1 MMFEASRANAFDKLN
16 NFIDQNLIDYSKLR
30 NFDFGPKNRSN
41 TSCLSPYITHGVSI
55 SERLALLIKGNIKF
69 DTYEP
74 IQISEFHMR
83 QRYGN
88 EPLEIDRDKEPNT
101 LWTDENYIGQKL

>member
-1 MMFEASRANAFDKLN
+1 MRVFQVHFLLINNGKELHDDKTVL
-16 NFIDQNLIDYSKLR
+16 DVAAKDMENLVEILIKDA
-30 NFDFGPKNRSN
+30 
-41 TSCLSPYITHGVSI
+41 SI

-88 EPLEIDRDKEPNT
+88 EPLEIDRDREPNT
-101 LWTDENYIGQKL
+101 LWIDDDYIGQKL

>member
-1 MMFEASRANAFDKLN
+1 MRVFQVHFLLINNGKAFHDDKTVL
-16 NFIDQNLIDYSKLR
+16 DVAAKDMENLVEILIKD
-30 NFDFGPKNRSN
+30 
-41 TSCLSPYITHGVSI
+41 VSI

-88 EPLEIDRDKEPNT
+88 EPLEIDRDREPNT
-101 LWTDENYIGQKL
+101 LWIDDDYIGQKL

>member
-1 MMFEASRANAFDKLN
+1 MELESFSISTLFGGLTLTITSLASERSAALVE
-16 NFIDQNLIDYSKLR
+16 ILIEDA
-30 NFDFGPKNRSN
+30 
-41 TSCLSPYITHGVSI
+41 SI

-74 IQISEFHMR
+74 ILVSEFHMR

-88 EPLEIDRDKEPNT
+88 EPLEIDRDREPNT
-101 LWTDENYIGQKL
+101 LWIDDDYIGQKL

>member
-1 MMFEASRANAFDKLN
+1 MRVFQVHFLLINNGKELHDDKTVL
-16 NFIDQNLIDYSKLR
+16 DVAAKDMENLVEILIKD
-30 NFDFGPKNRSN
+30 
-41 TSCLSPYITHGVSI
+41 VSI
-55 SERLALLIKGNIKF
+55 SERLAHLIKGNIKF

>member
-1 MMFEASRANAFDKLN
+1 MRVFQVHFLLINNGKALHDDKTVL
-16 NFIDQNLIDYSKLR
+16 DVAAKDMENLVEILIKD
-30 NFDFGPKNRSN
+30 
-41 TSCLSPYITHGVSI
+41 VSI

-88 EPLEIDRDKEPNT
+88 EPLEIDRDREPNT
-101 LWTDENYIGQKL
+101 LWIDDDYIGQKL

>member
-1 MMFEASRANAFDKLN
+1 MRVFQVHFLLSNDGKELHDDKTML
-16 NFIDQNLIDYSKLR
+16 DVAAKDMENLVEILIKD
-30 NFDFGPKNRSN
+30 
-41 TSCLSPYITHGVSI
+41 VSI
-55 SERLALLIKGNIKF
+55 SERLAFLIKGNFVF

>member
-1 MMFEASRANAFDKLN
+1 MRVFQVHFLLIN
-16 NFIDQNLIDYSKLR
+16 NGKELHDDTTVLDVAAKDMENLVEILIKD
-30 NFDFGPKNRSN
+30 
-41 TSCLSPYITHGVSI
+41 VSI
-55 SERLALLIKGNIKF
+55 SERLAFLIKGKLVF

>member
-1 MMFEASRANAFDKLN
+1 MRVFQVHFLLINNGKELHDDKTVL
-16 NFIDQNLIDYSKLR
+16 DVAAKDMENLVEILIKD
-30 NFDFGPKNRSN
+30 
-41 TSCLSPYITHGVSI
+41 VSI
-55 SERLALLIKGNIKF
+55 SERLELLIKGNIKF

-88 EPLEIDRDKEPNT
+88 EPLEIDRDREPNT
-101 LWTDENYIGQKL
+101 LWIDDDYIGQKL

>member
-1 MMFEASRANAFDKLN
+1 LSNDGKELHDDKTML
-16 NFIDQNLIDYSKLR
+16 DVAAKDMDNLVEILIKD
-30 NFDFGPKNRSN
+30 
-41 TSCLSPYITHGVSI
+41 VSI
-55 SERLALLIKGNIKF
+55 SERLAFLIKGKLVF

>member
-1 MMFEASRANAFDKLN
+1 MRVFQVHFLLINNGKEFHDDKTVL
-16 NFIDQNLIDYSKLR
+16 DVAAKDMENLVEILIKD
-30 NFDFGPKNRSN
+30 
-41 TSCLSPYITHGVSI
+41 VSI

>member
-1 MMFEASRANAFDKLN
+1 MRVFQVHFLLSNDGKELHDSKTVLDVVAKDME
-16 NFIDQNLIDYSKLR
+16 NLVEILIKD
-30 NFDFGPKNRSN
+30 
-41 TSCLSPYITHGVSI
+41 VSI
-55 SERLALLIKGNIKF
+55 SERLAFLIKGKLVF

-101 LWTDENYIGQKL
+101 LWIDDDYIGQKL